1 MKVITEARD
10 MAQKVR
16 VPTALLEDL
25 SLVSSTLMVALTTVC
40 EASFREFETTFW
52 PLWAQDMHMV
62 HTHTHKIR
70 LKK

>member
-1 MKVITEARD
+1 MKVTTEARD

-25 SLVSSTLMVALTTVC
+25 GSVFSTLMVALTTFC
-40 EASFREFETTFW
+40 EGQFQEIETIFW

-62 HTHTHKIR
+62 HTHTYKIR
-70 LKK
+70 LQK